1 MIVKSQLIFLTQFLF
16 FALIAPGA
24 GAGVPSLGKGKRG
37 F

>member
-16 FALIAPGA
+16 FALITPGA
-24 GAGVPSLGKGKRG
+24 GAPSLGKGKRG